1 MKSILFE
8 SFKRCQ
14 KMVNSSANNLNV
26 ISTSCLER
34 FVIEV
39 RSSVSLK
46 SVEMIDCIGVE
57 HSM

>member
-1 MKSILFE
+1 
-8 SFKRCQ
+8 
-14 KMVNSSANNLNV
+14 MVNSSANNLNV

-39 RSSVSLK
+39 GSSVSLK

-57 HSM
+57 HLM